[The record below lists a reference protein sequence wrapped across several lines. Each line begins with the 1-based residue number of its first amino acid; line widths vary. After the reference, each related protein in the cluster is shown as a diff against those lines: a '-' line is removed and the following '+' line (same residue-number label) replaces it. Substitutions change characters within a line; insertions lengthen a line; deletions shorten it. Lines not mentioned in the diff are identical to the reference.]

1 MLHEVLVLLVVVH
14 IQQSGQLLL
23 DLSVSLD
30 LVVDLL
36 HLVVDLVH
44 VVLLQPVCFL
54 PAVGGQ

>member
-1 MLHEVLVLLVVVH
+1 MLHQVLVFLIVVH

-36 HLVVDLVH
+36 HLMVDLVH

-54 PAVGGQ
+54 PAVGGK